1 MREKNEINDMLTV
14 VKNQAS
20 GDYWEANLRK
30 FSSGQGRKSEPP
42 HGATNYNEIMSSIAE
57 SKH

>member
-1 MREKNEINDMLTV
+1 MLTV